1 MIPQGRMLHSIETT
15 TNEIDFDFNERDE
28 EMRMSQYS
36 KDNFNY
42 GRKSKVSQVSKAN
55 TNQIEQNLNFIEN
68 QVNLG
73 QKGFSGINSGSKS
86 PFSSALNNDRK
97 TGALLSPGASA
108 NGMIN
113 IGQALASAGVPN
125 QGQKP
130 QIPTN
135 TERSFF
141 KQGVSKLVDQ
151 SQMTNTGM
159 AGAPKAMAT
168 GSSFYNAT
176 MAKTKQQQLNAHEE
190 LQRQLEKIFNQTEK
204 SS

>member
-1 MIPQGRMLHSIETT
+1 MLHSIETNT
-15 TNEIDFDFNERDE
+15 HEGDLDFNNRDE

-73 QKGFSGINSGSKS
+73 QHGFNGINSGTKS

-97 TGALLSPGASA
+97 TGAIISPGASA
-108 NGMIN
+108 NGMVN
-113 IGQALASAGVPN
+113 IGQALANAGVPN

-130 QIPTN
+130 AIPN
-135 TERSFF
+135 STERSFY
-141 KQGVSKLVDQ
+141 KQGVSKLNH

-190 LQRQLEKIFNQTEK
+190 LQRQLEKIFNQTDK